1 MLTMNDKTVP
11 LAGGK
16 EQNAGWQRAPWP
28 AWAVVMVALVF
39 SLACET
45 APPPRLMSE
54 AEMAAGNAPMAKA
67 RRERTDRSIRSISDL
82 AIPKVDGGALK
93 LADLRG
99 KVVVVDLWATWCG
112 PCRNQAPHLAELSA
126 RYRERGLEVVGLSV
140 NDPKKDQAE
149 VAQFIKQASINYTIA
164 YADSR
169 ISDAFMRGTEDETGA
184 PPIPQLFVFARDGRL
199 VEHFIGE
206 DPARGLTQ
214 LEKVINQQLS
224 LTESPR

>member
-1 MLTMNDKTVP
+1 MLTMSNKTAP

-16 EQNAGWQRAPWP
+16 ERDDGWRRAPWQ
-28 AWAVVMVALVF
+28 AWAAVVVVLLL
-39 SLACET
+39 SLACQT
-45 APPPRLMSE
+45 APPPRPISE
-54 AEMAAGNAPMAKA
+54 ADTASNSPLTKA
-67 RRERTDRSIRSISDL
+67 RRERTERSIRLVSDL
-82 AIPKVDGGALK
+82 AIPKVGGGALK
-93 LADLRG
+93 LTDLRG
-99 KVVVVDLWATWCG
+99 KVVVVDVWATWCG
-112 PCRNQAPHLAELSA
+112 PCRHQAPRLAELSA

-149 VAQFIKQASINYTIA
+149 VAQFIKQASINYIIA

-206 DPARGLTQ
+206 DPARGLMQ

>member
-1 MLTMNDKTVP
+1 MLRMTNKTEP
-11 LAGGK
+11 LANGK
-16 EQNAGWQRAPWP
+16 ERDNSWRCALWP
-28 AWAVVMVALVF
+28 AWAAVVAVVVF
-39 SLACET
+39 SLACQT
-45 APPPRLMSE
+45 APPPRPISE
-54 AEMAAGNAPMAKA
+54 AEAAGNSSLTKA
-67 RRERTDRSIRSISDL
+67 RRERTERSIRLVSDL
-82 AIPKVDGGALK
+82 AIQKVDGGALK

-169 ISDAFMRGTEDETGA
+169 ISEAFMRGTEDETGA

-206 DPARGLTQ
+206 DPTRGLTQ